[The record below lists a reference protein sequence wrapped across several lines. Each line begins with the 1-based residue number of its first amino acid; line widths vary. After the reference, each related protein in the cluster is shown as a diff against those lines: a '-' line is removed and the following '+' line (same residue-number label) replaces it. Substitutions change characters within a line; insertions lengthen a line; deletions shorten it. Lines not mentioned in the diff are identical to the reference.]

1 MKRAFVNIKE
11 LFQVRPEGVGVLRG
25 ESMSTVPSIVD
36 AYLVEVDGVISGYGP
51 MSEYTSIE
59 GSEIEE
65 IDCSG
70 RMVLPGFVDSH
81 THLVY
86 AASRENEFVDKIN
99 GLSYEEIAKRG
110 GGILNSAKRLQQTT
124 EEELFQLSLPR
135 AQEIMGL
142 GTCAVEIKS
151 GYGLTT
157 EDELKML
164 RVARRIGEETS
175 LRVRTTFLGAHAV
188 PKDRDREDYLKEI
201 EENMIPKVAE
211 ERLAD
216 YCDVFCEK
224 GFFSPEESE
233 HILEVAKKHEL
244 VPKVHANQLYNSGG
258 VEVGVKVGAISVDH
272 LEVVEDE
279 QIAILRQSE
288 TIGTMLPGA
297 AFYLNSVYPP
307 ARKMITEGVAVS
319 VASDYNPGSAPA
331 GNMALMMSLAC
342 IKMRMRPEEALNAV
356 TINAAHAM
364 DMNDHVGSITVG
376 KDASLIVTKDI
387 PSLAFMQYAFGS
399 NVIEQVWIRGNLV
412 K

>member
-11 LFQVRPEGVGVLRG
+11 LFQVRPVEVGVLRG
-25 ESMSTVPSIVD
+25 ESMSIVPSIVN
-36 AYLVEVDGVISGYGP
+36 AYLVEANGVITDYGV
-51 MSEYTSIE
+51 MKDYTPIE
-59 GSEIEE
+59 GPETEE

-70 RMVLPGFVDSH
+70 RIVLPGFVDSH

-99 GLSYEEIAKRG
+99 GLSYEEIARRG
-110 GGILNSAKRLQQTT
+110 GGILNSAKRLQQTS
-124 EEELFQLSLPR
+124 EEELFELSLPR
-135 AQEIMGL
+135 AHEIMTL

-164 RVARRIGEETS
+164 RVARRIGEETP

-188 PKDRDREDYLKEI
+188 PKDRDRVDYLREI
-201 EENMIPKVAE
+201 EEDMIPRVAE
-211 ERLAD
+211 EKLAD

-233 HILEVAKKHEL
+233 RVLETAKSHGL
-244 VPKVHANQLYNSGG
+244 VPKVHANQLHNSGG
-258 VEVGVKVGAISVDH
+258 VEVGVNVGAISVDH

-279 QIAILRQSE
+279 QIAILKGSN
-288 TIGTMLPGA
+288 TIATMLPGA

-307 ARKMITEGVAVS
+307 ARKMIEEGVAVS
-319 VASDYNPGSAPA
+319 VASDYNPGSAPS

-342 IKMRMRPEEALNAV
+342 IKMKMRPEEALNAITV
-356 TINAAHAM
+356 NASHAM

-376 KDASLIVTKDI
+376 KDASFIVTEDI
-387 PSLAFMQYAFGS
+387 PSLAFMPYSFGS
-399 NVIEQVWIRGNLV
+399 NVIDHVWIRGHSV